1 MVHGFLFSFS
11 ILFLSVI
18 LLFVVIKIM
27 QTISPRLQITN
38 ILVLFMLFYFVFAY
52 IGSVVLNVWDTEP
65 GMRYFV
71 DTRKDI
77 LLKVWLITSFG
88 LLVIPLYTS
97 IIFKSVKY
105 HPPVLQVVKQRHLGV
120 FERFIL
126 YGIFFICC
134 IVFLL
139 YVNKIGGIPLL
150 RYIANPSLSQSLL
163 RSDATNNF
171 VGKAWRYVLFYES
184 IPVALFILV
193 SFSDARKFRNI
204 LFIYCAFICIM
215 NFEKAPIVK
224 LLILIVLIY
233 MRKKGRVDFKYLV
246 LLGILGLML
255 LVLMYIF
262 FMNASGGFLKIV
274 QGILGRTFLTQIIPF
289 FWYFRYAESIG
300 FLQGTSFPNPAGI
313 FPFEHT
319 RITVEVMNLYREEAG
334 MESDVV
340 GSMPTV
346 FMADWYVNFG
356 YLGVILSVLFF
367 TVILVCLIII
377 FNKKLSRQNDVYT
390 NAAFIIIIEHFAWY
404 SGTSF
409 TGILFDMDLIIP
421 LCLLFV
427 LKCLRN
433 SHFLFKIN
441 IPSRSQL

>member
-233 MRKKGRVDFKYLV
+233 MRKK
-246 LLGILGLML
+246 
-255 LVLMYIF
+255 
-262 FMNASGGFLKIV
+262 
-274 QGILGRTFLTQIIPF
+274 
-289 FWYFRYAESIG
+289 
-300 FLQGTSFPNPAGI
+300 
-313 FPFEHT
+313 
-319 RITVEVMNLYREEAG
+319 
-334 MESDVV
+334 
-340 GSMPTV
+340 
-346 FMADWYVNFG
+346 
-356 YLGVILSVLFF
+356 
-367 TVILVCLIII
+367 
-377 FNKKLSRQNDVYT
+377 
-390 NAAFIIIIEHFAWY
+390 
-404 SGTSF
+404 
-409 TGILFDMDLIIP
+409 
-421 LCLLFV
+421 
-427 LKCLRN
+427 
-433 SHFLFKIN
+433 
-441 IPSRSQL
+441 